1 VAELIS
7 VIVSTFNREDALAA
21 ALRSLARQSDRDFE
35 VVVADDGSGPAT
47 AAMVEHWK
55 PRFSGRLKS
64 VWHPNQGFRLAEI
77 RNRAIRA
84 SAGAYCIFLDGDC
97 LVPPDTIA
105 VHRRLSEPGWFVTG
119 NRVLLSRSLT
129 DAVLHD
135 GVEPE
140 SWGLASWLRQRLN
153 GGLNRLGPLLRL
165 PIGPLRKLRSNDWAG
180 ARGCNLAVW
189 RTDLDRVD
197 GFDANFSGWGREDS
211 DLMIRLFR
219 AGVRRKDGSYASG
232 VLHLWHPDA
241 DRTGLSD
248 NEQRLADVLAS
259 TRVRAGRGIS
269 SLDGDAVPAG
279 RLAQGHS

>member
-21 ALRSLARQSDRDFE
+21 ALRSLARQSDREFE
-35 VVVADDGSGPAT
+35 VVVADDGSAPAT
-47 AAMVEHWK
+47 AAVVEHWK
-55 PRFSGRLKS
+55 PKFSGRLKS
-64 VWHPNQGFRLAEI
+64 VWHPDQGFRLAEI

-97 LVPPDTIA
+97 LVPLDTIA
-105 VHRRLSEPGWFVTG
+105 VHRRLAEPGWFVTG

-129 DAVLHD
+129 DAVLQD

-153 GGLNRLGPLLRL
+153 GGLNRLGPTLRL
-165 PIGPLRKLRSNDWAG
+165 PMGPLRKLRSNDWTG

-219 AGVRRKDGSYASG
+219 AGVRRKDGSYATG
-232 VLHLWHPDA
+232 VLHLWHSDA

-248 NEQRLADVLAS
+248 NEQRLADVIAS

-269 SLDGDAVPAG
+269 SLDTDAVPPA
-279 RLAQGHS
+279 RVAQGHS

>member
-21 ALRSLARQSDRDFE
+21 ALRSLARQSDREFE
-35 VVVADDGSGPAT
+35 VVVADDGSAPAT
-47 AAMVEHWK
+47 AAVVEHWK
-55 PRFSGRLKS
+55 PKFSGRLKS
-64 VWHPNQGFRLAEI
+64 VWHPDQGFRLAEI

-97 LVPPDTIA
+97 LVPLDTIA
-105 VHRRLSEPGWFVTG
+105 VHRRLAEPGWFVTG

-129 DAVLHD
+129 DAVLQD

-165 PIGPLRKLRSNDWAG
+165 PMGPLRKLRSNDWTG

-219 AGVRRKDGSYASG
+219 AGVRRKDGSYATG
-232 VLHLWHPDA
+232 VLHLWHSDA

-248 NEQRLADVLAS
+248 NEQRLADVIAS
-259 TRVRAGRGIS
+259 TRVRAGRGMS
-269 SLDGDAVPAG
+269 SLDTDAVPPG
-279 RLAQGHS
+279 RVAQGHS